1 MKKKL
6 FITRPIP
13 DKVIKKAEKYFTVTM
28 RDSVLPTKKEELV
41 YALQNF
47 DAIIGA
53 IGDQFSLGVFSTAK
67 TPRTKIISNFGV
79 GYDHLDLNAAKDLKI
94 KVTNTPD
101 VVTNAT
107 ADLAMA
113 LILMASRRAVEG
125 DRLVRSGDWKGWNPM
140 QMLGTHVSGST
151 LGIIGMGRI
160 GKAIAKRGNLG
171 FEMPVLYYN
180 RSEVSNEGLQNSHQ
194 VKSLDD
200 LLINADIIVV
210 SLPGSPE
217 TYHLIDN
224 KSFEKMKSSSILINI
239 ARGEIVKESDLIV
252 ALKNKSIRGAGLD
265 VYEFEPSVPKA
276 LIDLENVV
284 LLPHLGTAALS
295 VREKMGNLA
304 LENIIAFLL
313 DQKEPPN
320 LIN

>member
-1 MKKKL
+1 LKKKL

-47 DAIIGA
+47 DAIIGT

-171 FEMPVLYYN
+171 FGMPVLYYN

-224 KSFEKMKSSSILINI
+224 KSFEKMKSTSILINI